1 MLDRIYF
8 EDEAED
14 NVFEDCNVVQDFGND
29 ERCYMKVDIQNS
41 ELTKSHISSKLF
53 REILQKIVYDRWS
66 GKINF
71 FYLNGN
77 VDCCLYVTEN
87 SDEVDCVENIA
98 MDIGIAFRIYTDLV
112 QLDKKASCEAFL
124 CFVENEYWFVFS
136 PPAINNTKVFHAR
149 LSGLIFNTH

>member
-112 QLDKKASCEAFL
+112 
-124 CFVENEYWFVFS
+124 
-136 PPAINNTKVFHAR
+136 
-149 LSGLIFNTH
+149 